1 MVRAIF
7 KNVVLTAAGPLPGQ
21 FTDDNLAKWIELRK
35 GTFSR
40 ELDERVTHLLCTEEL
55 LRERGPRGMP
65 PFPPRSCPSPLSFP
79 IFLFTATK
87 VEMTDKG
94 VSKSCSNAIQKDLP
108 HRRRLAQHLLHPRE
122 EAEGKGV

>member
-21 FTDDNLAKWIELRK
+21 FTDENLAKWIELRK
-35 GTFSR
+35 GTFSH

-65 PFPPRSCPSPLSFP
+65 PSPQQSCLSSLSFP
-79 IFLFTATK
+79 TSLVTATR
-87 VEMTDKG
+87 VEITDEE
-94 VSKSCSNAIQKDLP
+94 VSKSRPNAIQKDP
-108 HRRRLAQHLLHPRE
+108 PRRRRLAQHLLHPRE